1 MTPTLPPAIW
11 AAILTIVF
19 TGLFALIGIIYRM
32 FKTNIGDVEQDLT
45 DVDARLTSAEKKV
58 QTLFFWAFG
67 HKQDSTDQGFAADI
81 QAKLTTLNKKLDEM
95 DDAEDEHHERVMERL
110 DELILFLDDEEA
122 LEFERD
128 DLD

>member
-19 TGLFALIGIIYRM
+19 TGLFALIGVVYRM
-32 FKTNIGDVEQDLT
+32 FKTDISDVENEFDN
-45 DVDARLTSAEKKV
+45 VDTRLTNAEKKV
-58 QTLFFWAFG
+58 RTLFFWAFG
-67 HKQDSTDQGFAADI
+67 HEQDSTDQGFAADI